1 MMWISISS
9 SKFANSCVNY
19 TKIMK
24 KTSKTKMVS
33 EQSKLLAT
41 KFVDS
46 VMNKDKKGAE
56 AALKEMVNNRISA
69 KIRKVAQTEDLI

>member
-1 MMWISISS
+1 
-9 SKFANSCVNY
+9 
-19 TKIMK
+19 MK

-46 VMNKDKKGAE
+46 IMNKDKKGAD
-56 AALKEMVNNRISA
+56 AALKDMVNNRISA

>member
-1 MMWISISS
+1 
-9 SKFANSCVNY
+9 
-19 TKIMK
+19 MK

-46 VMNKDKKGAE
+46 IMNKDKKGAE

>member
-1 MMWISISS
+1 
-9 SKFANSCVNY
+9 
-19 TKIMK
+19 MK

-46 VMNKDKKGAE
+46 IMNKDKKGAD
-56 AALKEMVNNRISA
+56 AALKEMVNNHISA

>member
-1 MMWISISS
+1 
-9 SKFANSCVNY
+9 
-19 TKIMK
+19 
-24 KTSKTKMVS
+24 MVS

-46 VMNKDKKGAE
+46 IMNKDKKGAD

>member
-1 MMWISISS
+1 
-9 SKFANSCVNY
+9 
-19 TKIMK
+19 MK
-24 KTSKTKMVS
+24 KISNKKMIS

-46 VMNKDKKGAE
+46 IMSKDKKGAE

-69 KIRKVAQTEDLI
+69 KIKKVAQTEDLI

>member
-1 MMWISISS
+1 
-9 SKFANSCVNY
+9 
-19 TKIMK
+19 MK

-33 EQSKLLAT
+33 EQSKILAT

-46 VMNKDKKGAE
+46 IMNKDKKGAE

>member
-1 MMWISISS
+1 
-9 SKFANSCVNY
+9 
-19 TKIMK
+19 MK
-24 KTSKTKMVS
+24 KTSQTTKVN

-46 VMNKDKKGAE
+46 VMNKDKKGAD